1 MFSIR
6 KNVIL
11 KIILWVTFFA
21 YFLFLVKAVLL
32 KFLPPDLIADQ
43 MHRIDS
49 ELISRSFANSNLTP
63 FKTIIGYIVNPI
75 SAKIAI
81 GNVIGNIIIFIPI
94 GLLTPFLVLKKY
106 EFWFSFRVS
115 LLASFGIS
123 LMFEVI
129 QLLTYFGS
137 FDVDD
142 LLLNTFGGVLGFS
155 IGYLFVNLY
164 HDYMLKHYRK
174 TIEP

>member
-1 MFSIR
+1 M
-6 KNVIL
+6 KNKKNIL

-21 YFLFLVKAVLL
+21 YFLFLVKAILL
-32 KFLPPDLIADQ
+32 KFLPPQLIADQ

-49 ELISRSFANSNLTP
+49 ELISHSFSNSNLIP

-81 GNVIGNIIIFIPI
+81 GNVLGNIIVFIPI
-94 GLLTPFLVLKKY
+94 GILAPFLVLKKY
-106 EFWFSFRVS
+106 EFWVSFKVS
-115 LLASFGIS
+115 LLASFCIS
-123 LMFEVI
+123 LAFEVI

-142 LLLNTFGGVLGFS
+142 LILNTFGGVLGFF

-164 HDYMLKHYRK
+164 HNFKMKYYRK
-174 TIEP
+174 TIEY